1 MPQEFAHLLPAER
14 VLWARFLRRPEAAG
28 YRFQYDLR
36 LGQGRP
42 PTPGVSAAAQA
53 DWIILSKQRVDVVG
67 WRGTHPVYPGADATI
82 FEVSPHARRA
92 AYGALDMYERL
103 FREAYP
109 DLPPPRAALVT
120 VDVHPEILRLARQR
134 GWDVYLL
141 TPEPAE

>member
-53 DWIILSKQRVDVVG
+53 DWILLSKQRVDVVG

-82 FEVSPHARRA
+82 FEIAPDFRFTH
-92 AYGALDMYERL
+92 YGRLDGYERL

-109 DLPPPRAALVT
+109 DLPPPHLVL
-120 VDVHPEILRLARQR
+120 VAVRIHPEILRLARAR
-134 GWDVYLL
+134 GWDAVLL
-141 TPEPAE
+141 EPEPAE